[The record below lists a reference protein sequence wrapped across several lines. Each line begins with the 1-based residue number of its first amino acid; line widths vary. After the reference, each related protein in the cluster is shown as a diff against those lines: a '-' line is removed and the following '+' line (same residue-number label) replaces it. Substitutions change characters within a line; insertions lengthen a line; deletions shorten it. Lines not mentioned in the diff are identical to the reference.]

1 MLASTATVPQPCAE
15 LLTEHGHADRLLPV
29 AGYGTTDED
38 LALRS
43 GDRTATLVA
52 QHALRVDHF
61 VIYEVPIADEFRA
74 AAETK
79 TLSIAL
85 AYDPPVRRRRQDYL
99 GVEVRFDLLRGRT
112 LEQVARAYGK
122 LSPREAAEPIL
133 HKYLVNLE
141 PKLFSRKTG
150 ISRQRSTLQRATWK
164 FERCEARHGDTY
176 FLVVRCQRN
185 WAPASVTEQDVA
197 IAVTMR
203 ASKPFFA
210 SLEARL
216 TARARA
222 KRGG

>member
-29 AGYGTTDED
+29 AGYGTNDED

-99 GVEVRFDLLRGRT
+99 GVEVRFDL
-112 LEQVARAYGK
+112 V
-122 LSPREAAEPIL
+122 
-133 HKYLVNLE
+133 
-141 PKLFSRKTG
+141 
-150 ISRQRSTLQRATWK
+150 
-164 FERCEARHGDTY
+164 
-176 FLVVRCQRN
+176 
-185 WAPASVTEQDVA
+185 
-197 IAVTMR
+197 
-203 ASKPFFA
+203 
-210 SLEARL
+210 
-216 TARARA
+216 
-222 KRGG
+222 RGGP